1 MHIEQEASLEM
12 YLLFILLSMSQHLR
26 FLVLELTGMDIMLE
40 ESTGMGILLEGLKTI
55 ALSSVVAWRNSI
67 ND

>member
-1 MHIEQEASLEM
+1 MHIEDASWEM
-12 YLLFILLSMSQHLR
+12 YLLFILLCMSQHLR

-40 ESTGMGILLEGLKTI
+40 ELTGIFIVGRVG
-55 ALSSVVAWRNSI
+55 VVAWRNSI